1 MTPTR
6 SLLRRPAL
14 LLALPLALSVA
25 ACGNDV
31 PPNSVAKVDDS
42 VIKRSEFDHWLGAAA
57 RGQQQA
63 PGQPAAA
70 VPDPPDYAECV
81 ATKSKQPVAKGSEK
95 PSKADLKAQ
104 CRQQYDAL
112 KGQVMQFLVSA
123 NWIELEAKER
133 GIESTDKTVR
143 KQFQQQK
150 KQSFTNDKQ
159 YREFLKASGQTEA
172 DLLFRVELDY
182 LSNEIRKKVVAGK
195 GKVSDQDI
203 QRYYDKNKKRFAQPE
218 RRDLAVVLTRNKAQ
232 AERAKSALEDGGS
245 FKQVARRFSID
256 DASKSQGGKLPGIAK
271 GQQEKA
277 LDDAVFAAERG
288 ELTGPVKTQFGW
300 YVFEVTKVT
309 PATQQSMADSKE
321 TIRNLIKSEREQKAL
336 DSFVKQFRKKYKEE
350 TACAEG
356 FEVAE
361 CKNAPEAKGK
371 DKEKGQQPQEKE

>member
-1 MTPTR
+1 MTLTR
-6 SLLRRPAL
+6 FALCRPA
-14 LLALPLALSVA
+14 LLALPLALPLALSLA

-57 RGQQQA
+57 KGQQQV

-70 VPDPPDYAECV
+70 VPDPPDYEKCV
-81 ATKSKQPVAKGSEK
+81 ATKQKQPVAKGAEK
-95 PSKADLKAQ
+95 PTAADSKAECK
-104 CRQQYDAL
+104 QQYDAL

-123 NWIELEAKER
+123 NWIELEAEER
-133 GIESTDKTVR
+133 GIEATDKTVR
-143 KQFQQQK
+143 TQFQQQK
-150 KQSFTNDKQ
+150 KQSFTDDKQ
-159 YREFLKASGQTEA
+159 YRQFLKASGQTEQ

-182 LSNEIRKKVVAGK
+182 LSNEIRKKIVAGK
-195 GKVSDQDI
+195 GKVTDQDI
-203 QRYYDKNKKRFAQPE
+203 QSYYDKNKKRFAQPE

-232 AERAKSALEDGGS
+232 AERAKSALEDGQS
-245 FKQVARRFSID
+245 FRQVARRYSID
-256 DASKSQGGKLPGIAK
+256 DASKSQGGTLPGIAK

-277 LDDAVFAAERG
+277 LDDAVFSADRG

-300 YVFEVTKVT
+300 YVFEVTDVT
-309 PATQQSMADSKE
+309 PASQQSLADSKE

-336 DSFVKQFRKKYKEE
+336 DAFVKEFRTKYKEE

-361 CKNAPEAKGK
+361 CNNAPEAKSG
-371 DKEKGQQPQEKE
+371 DKQAKE